1 MGKKKREDKR
11 KKWVFTSKAGKTNLC
26 VMQVVKKLL
35 RFRNS
40 RFYFSRHHGFIKV
53 IGMTYL
59 SFHLVSYSII

>member
-11 KKWVFTSKAGKTNLC
+11 KKMGIYIKSRKSKSGVL
-26 VMQVVKKLL
+26 QVVKKLL

-40 RFYFSRHHGFIKV
+40 RFYFSRYHGFIKV